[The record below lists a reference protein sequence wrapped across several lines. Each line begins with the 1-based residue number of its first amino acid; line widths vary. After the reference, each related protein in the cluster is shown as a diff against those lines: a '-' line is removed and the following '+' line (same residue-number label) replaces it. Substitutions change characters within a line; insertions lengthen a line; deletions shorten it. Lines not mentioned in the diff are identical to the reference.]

1 MEENILKKQK
11 QIDCLHLTSMDDFA
25 AVNAKYAKVF
35 AGNFPAH
42 SCVAVQQL
50 FMGGLVEVE
59 AIVVL

>member
-1 MEENILKKQK
+1 
-11 QIDCLHLTSMDDFA
+11 MDDFT

-35 AGNFPAH
+35 AGNFPAR

-50 FMGGLVEVE
+50 PMGGLVEVE